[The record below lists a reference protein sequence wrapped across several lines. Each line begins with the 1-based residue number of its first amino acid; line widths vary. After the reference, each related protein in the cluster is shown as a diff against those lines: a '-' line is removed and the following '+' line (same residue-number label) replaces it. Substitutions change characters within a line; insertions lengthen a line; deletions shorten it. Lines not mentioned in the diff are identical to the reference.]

1 VFAALTSWLFW
12 GEHFSATQG
21 LGATLIL
28 AGMVLAVIGEA
39 RAELAA
45 AKAGP

>member
-1 VFAALTSWLFW
+1 MLCLDCKSLYTSR
-12 GEHFSATQG
+12 
-21 LGATLIL
+21 LIL